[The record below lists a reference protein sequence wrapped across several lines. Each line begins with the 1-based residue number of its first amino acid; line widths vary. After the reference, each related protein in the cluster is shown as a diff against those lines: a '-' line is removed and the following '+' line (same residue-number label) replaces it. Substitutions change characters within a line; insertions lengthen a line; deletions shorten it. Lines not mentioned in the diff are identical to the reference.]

1 MGQALIVVAAILWS
15 SSGFFAKSPFFD
27 WAPEDRG
34 PLLAFW
40 RAVFA
45 SVVLATMVRRPR
57 LSWRFLPMTLLFV
70 AMNYTFLTAMVRTE
84 ASVVIWL
91 QHLAPAWVLLG
102 GTLLFREPIT
112 RNDLILLAFA
122 ATGVGVILFNQVQG
136 QDPWAI
142 TLGLASGVTYAG
154 VVLSLR
160 QLRDE
165 DPAWLITLNHLV
177 TAIAF
182 LPFALTRGSLPQGSQ
197 WLILAAFGVLQMG
210 LPYVLFAMGVR
221 RISSTQASGLMLLEP
236 ILLPIWVF
244 VAWGHRP
251 DYVPPQISTWIGA
264 SLILVG
270 LAIRFLGQA
279 ARTSDSSLPA
289 ISSDTNSRA
298 TPASSSTTSS
308 DRQDTSCPT
317 LPPNDSTT

>member
-1 MGQALIVVAAILWS
+1 MSTPPAPSDDRQSQRIGQILVVVAAVLWS

-45 SVVLATMVRRPR
+45 TAVLATMVRRPR
-57 LSWRFLPMTLLFV
+57 LSWRLLPMTLLFV
-70 AMNYTFLTAMVRTE
+70 GMNYTFLTALVRTE

-91 QHLAPAWVLLG
+91 QHLAPAWVLIG
-102 GTLLFREPIT
+102 GTLLFKEPIG
-112 RNDLILLAFA
+112 RSDLILLAFA
-122 ATGVGVILFNQVQG
+122 ATGVGVILVDQLRG

-142 TLGLASGVTYAG
+142 ALGLASGFTYAG
-154 VVLSLR
+154 IVLSLR
-160 QLRDE
+160 HLRDE

-182 LPFALTRGSLPQGSQ
+182 LPFALTRGTLPHGSQ

-210 LPYVLFAMGVR
+210 LPYVLFALGVR

-236 ILLPIWVF
+236 ILLPVWVF

-251 DYVPPQISTWIGA
+251 DYTPPQLSTWIGA

-270 LAIRFLGQA
+270 LSIRFLGQA
-279 ARTSDSSLPA
+279 RQKPTPSVTAPSSA
-289 ISSDTNSRA
+289 
-298 TPASSSTTSS
+298 
-308 DRQDTSCPT
+308 
-317 LPPNDSTT
+317 PP